1 MLLNKIFSFNWTKVP
16 DGNQDVEALLR
27 GYSLFNEADYLLAHP
42 DVALAVSDGT
52 FLSALQHFQ
61 LYGNAESRFPGY
73 SGFNWDDYIKANA
86 DLADFRKD
94 GDPEAKAK
102 KHFKEA
108 GYAEGRRI
116 RP

>member
-1 MLLNKIFSFNWTKVP
+1 MLNKVFSFNRIKTHDSDP
-16 DGNQDVEALLR
+16 DAEVLLR
-27 GYSLFNEADYLLAHP
+27 GYSLFNEADYLSANP
-42 DVALAVSDGT
+42 DVARAVSNGT
-52 FLSALQHFQ
+52 FVSALQHFQ
-61 LYGNAESRFPGY
+61 LHGNAESRFPGY

-94 GDPEAKAK
+94 GNPEAKAK
-102 KHFKEA
+102 QHFKEA